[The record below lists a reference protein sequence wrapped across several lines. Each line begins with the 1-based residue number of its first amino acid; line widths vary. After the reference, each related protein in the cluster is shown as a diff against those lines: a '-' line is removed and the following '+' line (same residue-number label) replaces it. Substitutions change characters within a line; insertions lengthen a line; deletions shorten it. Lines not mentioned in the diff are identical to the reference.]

1 MPISFISLVYCK
13 GVPVGQ
19 AISLL
24 QMHAHRSRSKLAFT
38 NSNAENGKPC
48 VVVQSEPKSQTLLVL
63 NPCDTAALRNVEQLG
78 SVICWENTL
87 TIPLQFP
94 GISHE

>member
-1 MPISFISLVYCK
+1 
-13 GVPVGQ
+13 
-19 AISLL
+19 
-24 QMHAHRSRSKLAFT
+24 
-38 NSNAENGKPC
+38 
-48 VVVQSEPKSQTLLVL
+48 VQSEPKSQTLLVL